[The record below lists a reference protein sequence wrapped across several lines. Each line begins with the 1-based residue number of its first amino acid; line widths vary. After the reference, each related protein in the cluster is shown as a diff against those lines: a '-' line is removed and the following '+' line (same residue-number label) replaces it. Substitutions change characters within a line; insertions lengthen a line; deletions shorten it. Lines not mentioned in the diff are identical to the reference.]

1 MRNASA
7 SGWTEEPRNA
17 EPSRVRKLSRT
28 PPTGCGVYDR
38 HDYSGEKADALVKL
52 AALIERIINPPAA
65 DNVVVLREAAV
76 QS

>member
-7 SGWTEEPRNA
+7 FGWAEEPRNA

-38 HDYSGEKADALVKL
+38 HTYRDEKADALAKL
-52 AALIERIINPPAA
+52 ARLIERIVNPPEGG
-65 DNVVVLREAAV
+65 NVVELHEAAV
-76 QS
+76 S